1 MHDLDGGLYYVKLK
15 GRNGTG
21 TQKLIIR

>member
-1 MHDLDGGLYYVKLK
+1 MYYVKLK